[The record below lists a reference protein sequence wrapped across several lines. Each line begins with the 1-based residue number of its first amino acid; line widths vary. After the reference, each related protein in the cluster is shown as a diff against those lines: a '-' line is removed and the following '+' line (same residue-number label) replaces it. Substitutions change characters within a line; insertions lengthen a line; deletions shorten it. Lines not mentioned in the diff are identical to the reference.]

1 MTVSATKSRKEYAGD
16 GSTTSFATNPV
27 VFFDAADLT
36 VYVVTTATGV
46 VAATLVLNTDYTVS
60 GGDGSTGTVD
70 LSTGSDPYGAP
81 SALQTLVIVRELGI
95 TQASNLV
102 NNDGSDAEVVE
113 KAFDRLT
120 MIAQELNAR
129 LDRAFTLADSDVSG
143 ASTVIPTPVANTI
156 IGWNSDGDALQNYVA
171 ADIAPDI
178 LVSTFMET
186 LLDDVDAATAR
197 STLGLGTMAVE
208 TATDYVAKSVFT
220 TKGDILAA
228 TAASTPARLAVGS
241 DGTIPMARS
250 AASSGL
256 AYVGAL
262 RSYISGLVQ
271 SQAADTDHDITISA
285 GGAMSSDN
293 AYWLDLSSAIT
304 KRIDAA
310 WAVGTNQGGLDG
322 SESVAGTPDA
332 STWYYI
338 WLIARSDTGVVDALF
353 SESSSSP
360 TMPTNYDF
368 KRLIG
373 AVRTDGS
380 ANIVAFV
387 ARETSGGGIMVLN
400 TALQGYVSKVD
411 VSTTA
416 SLMDVVA
423 PLLTGAVVKLTVA
436 VIDTGA
442 AAAVYLSSPLVSDE
456 AVATTTGVWNAGS
469 GSSGDNSSQSGQMD
483 IETETSQVRA
493 RSSLASTRV
502 DLATRGWEWSR
513 R

>member
-256 AYVGAL
+256 AYVGA
-262 RSYISGLVQ
+262 
-271 SQAADTDHDITISA
+271 DHDITISA